1 MNKEHPEAIPASELP
16 RLPSGALKEFKQR
29 LNEVY
34 ARRKLSARHRLKARH
49 NRPK

>member
-1 MNKEHPEAIPASELP
+1 MNTDHPKSIPASELP
-16 RLPSGALKEFKQR
+16 RLPTGALKDFKQR

-49 NRPK
+49 TRPK